1 MEEFHKEDLERV
13 RIQFLD
19 YLSYL
24 LNNTPMSQNDENSM
38 TREKVHYLIDICLES
53 QKNGIEIINRIYDK
67 EKLGELFIN
76 QIKEIQQILCSNE
89 LPGIS
94 ELNNAIKRK
103 DKRYICVSCEQL
115 DYIPRDIEYLIKNNK

>member
-1 MEEFHKEDLERV
+1 MEEFHKEDLEKV

-53 QKNGIEIINRIYDK
+53 QKDGITFDRVKYVVEELNRVHFYYTDIMTMK
-67 EKLGELFIN
+67 QFVIAMERNEKLENL
-76 QIKEIQQILCSNE
+76 
-89 LPGIS
+89 GI
-94 ELNNAIKRK
+94 
-103 DKRYICVSCEQL
+103 
-115 DYIPRDIEYLIKNNK
+115 